1 MAELTTHRGE
11 RFNTFDVDA
20 AITVGGKLQ
29 ICLMQPAPDIEAIMA
44 DAGRPTAVAAI
55 TQLLVGGG
63 AHAGPALNELSPG
76 LDPLLIVLPEYA
88 LGSSDWPE
96 VDEAIRGSNRTLV
109 VVAGFGATV
118 GQKVLDWAAVEGGAD
133 STVRQLTW
141 DQANNG
147 IGNARPVN
155 GGWCWIHRP
164 GVSTHCLV
172 HLKGSAEQNHEA
184 VEIADL
190 QFGPDVTRV
199 QFADLDLFPMICA
212 DMLTQAAGHPHS
224 KQAGIIRAL
233 DGVAT
238 NRPAIIVGSLLQEK
252 FNVAWQRSIDS
263 MLNQVLAGRP
273 GVVSLCNH
281 VFDKPVK
288 AEDDDRWRTL
298 TGVFGQL
305 AKLHKGQ
312 VHLPCCRSV
321 TIPASGTVGAVAR
334 HTEPIVV
341 CGYIDFETEEP
352 LRKFVFHADMQCPM
366 DPQGLVAPV
375 ARPPCHHQYEL
386 VRFVRRHPANDDWSP
401 RVSEGAEALI
411 AHFKSEAKPRA
422 RRVLSEL
429 LHGVSPRAVDPDTL
443 HGGPVEA
450 AVEEGLNGLST
461 LITLAGIS
469 WQPSEQQNGQLLQ
482 EGKGRHLMVWRDPVR
497 NGYQMRS
504 ELGSWKDGIGDHP
517 DLVVFAAPQ
526 FGELPEGTIGSTRR
540 DDLTALSSNVAG
552 VEIGGA
558 LAPGGEEIS
567 SPRMKRNV
575 AVIPLSAVAAVYT
588 NYQDGADEQPAI
600 DALLARIDN
609 VMPGGAGA

>member
-1 MAELTTHRGE
+1 MAELPVHHGE
-11 RFNTFDVDA
+11 GFNRVDIDA

-29 ICLMQPAPDIEAIMA
+29 VCLVQLAPGIEAIAA
-44 DAGRPTAVAAI
+44 DAGRPIAVAAI
-55 TQLLVGGG
+55 THLLVGGG
-63 AHAGPALNELSPG
+63 GHAAPALSELNTG

-88 LGSSDWPE
+88 FGSSDWSE
-96 VDEAIRGSNRTLV
+96 VDEAIRSSNRTLV
-109 VVAGFGATV
+109 VVAGFGATE
-118 GQKVLDWAAVEGGAD
+118 GKKVLDWAAVEAGAGD
-133 STVRQLTW
+133 TVRQLTW
-141 DQANNG
+141 DQASNG

-190 QFGPDVTRV
+190 QFGPDVTHV
-199 QFADLDLFPMICA
+199 QFTDLDLFPMICA
-212 DMLTQAAGHPHS
+212 DMLTQAAGNPHS
-224 KQAGIIRAL
+224 KQAGIARAL

-252 FNVAWQRSIDS
+252 FNIAWQRAIDS
-263 MLNQVLAGRP
+263 MLNQVLVGRP

-305 AKLHKGQ
+305 ARLHKGQ

-321 TIPASGTVGAVAR
+321 TVAASGTVGAVAR

-341 CGYIDFETEEP
+341 CGYIDFEPQEP
-352 LRKFVFHADMQCPM
+352 LRKFVFHADMQCPLGA
-366 DPQGLVAPV
+366 QGLVAPV
-375 ARPPCHHQYEL
+375 TRPPCHHQYEL
-386 VRFVRRHPANDDWSP
+386 VRFVRRHPAQDDWSP
-401 RVSEGAEALI
+401 RVREGADNLI

-429 LHGVSPRAVDPDTL
+429 LHGVSASAVDPDVL
-443 HGGPVEA
+443 HEGPVEA

-461 LITLAGIS
+461 LTTLAGIS
-469 WQPSEQQNGQLLQ
+469 WQPSERQDGQLLQ
-482 EGKGRHLMVWRDPVR
+482 DAKGRHMMVWRDPVR

-504 ELGSWKDGIGDHP
+504 ELGSWRDEIGDHP
-517 DLVVFAAPQ
+517 DLVVFGAPQ
-526 FGELPEGTIGSTRR
+526 IGELAEGAITSTRR
-540 DDLTALSSNVAG
+540 DDLTALSSTAAG
-552 VEIGGA
+552 VELGGA
-558 LAPGGEEIS
+558 LAPEPKEIS
-567 SPRMKRNV
+567 SPRVKRNV
-575 AVIPLSAVAAVYT
+575 AVIPLSAVAALYT
-588 NYQDGADEQPAI
+588 NYQEGTDDQPAI
-600 DALLARIDN
+600 DAFLTRIDN
-609 VMPGGAGA
+609 VMPGA